1 MSATAKPSL
10 PGLFSDERSYR
21 IGPDPQITFAGW
33 GQPAKKLEDSK
44 VCAWAE
50 RVIAAA
56 GAGGGAGMAG
66 AAKESGLL
74 VNGLLVNG
82 LLVEVL
88 AVLALSAFM
97 EIPSNG
103 NVTENVSD
111 LQRLD

>member
-1 MSATAKPSL
+1 MSVPT
-10 PGLFSDERSYR
+10 GERSYR
-21 IGPDPQITFAGW
+21 IGPDPQIIFAGW
-33 GQPAKKLEDSK
+33 GRPAERLEDSAA
-44 VCAWAE
+44 CAWAE
-50 RVIAAA
+50 RVITAA

-74 VNGLLVNG
+74 VSG

-88 AVLALSAFM
+88 AVMALSAFM

-111 LQRLD
+111 LQHLD